1 MGNYEYSKY
10 FVFAVINRC
19 ISALTKLDNVHVP
32 NRLFMNSSTIE
43 SEIKAIFPKFSSP
56 LKRTLPMEFFYT
68 DPCSAATSQQNKLL
82 VDSLISTMDLNDV
95 VTRPKTKN
103 MKDAACQTTKSYC
116 DVCEIRDATR
126 LHEACTSTE
135 PEYFS
140 STVHTQVVEHDLVNS
155 KAVFN
160 PSGSISD
167 GAPISIAHLTPAQL
181 VSQLAARAK
190 TLKQSDPPSSS
201 NDYMRR
207 PNNYNYDGRSGGSQQ
222 YQNYNYRY

>member
-1 MGNYEYSKY
+1 M
-10 FVFAVINRC
+10 R
-19 ISALTKLDNVHVP
+19 VP
-32 NRLFMNSSTIE
+32 SRLLMNTSMIGP
-43 SEIKAIFPKFSSP
+43 EIKALPPTYCSP
-56 LKRTLPMEFFYT
+56 LKRKLPVEFNYT
-68 DPCSAATSQQNKLL
+68 NPSSTGTSQHNKQLI
-82 VDSLISTMDLNDV
+82 DCIISTMGLDNV
-95 VTRPKTKN
+95 VTRPKRKIPKN
-103 MKDAACQTTKSYC
+103 MKEVACQTTKSYC

-126 LHEACTSTE
+126 HHEAFTSTE
-135 PEYFS
+135 PEYFT
-140 STVHTQVVEHDLVNS
+140 STVHTQVVEHDLANS

-201 NDYMRR
+201 TDYMRR
-207 PNNYNYDGRSGGSQQ
+207 PNNYDYDGRSGGGQQ

>member
-1 MGNYEYSKY
+1 MKNSKK
-10 FVFAVINRC
+10 FLFAVINRC
-19 ISALTKLDNVHVP
+19 VSALTKLGNMRMP
-32 NRLFMNSSTIE
+32 NRLYLNATMFGPELRALPPILC
-43 SEIKAIFPKFSSP
+43 SP
-56 LKRTLPMEFFYT
+56 LKRKPPVEFCYT
-68 DPCSAATSQQNKLL
+68 NPNSAATSQHNKQLIDC
-82 VDSLISTMDLNDV
+82 VISTMGLNNV
-95 VTRPKTKN
+95 VTRPKRKVSKN

-126 LHEACTSTE
+126 LHEAFTATE
-135 PEYFS
+135 LEYFT

-155 KAVFN
+155 KTVFN

-167 GAPISIAHLTPAQL
+167 SAPISIAHLTPAQL

-201 NDYMRR
+201 ADYMRR
-207 PNNYNYDGRSGGSQQ
+207 PNNYDYDGRSGGNHQ